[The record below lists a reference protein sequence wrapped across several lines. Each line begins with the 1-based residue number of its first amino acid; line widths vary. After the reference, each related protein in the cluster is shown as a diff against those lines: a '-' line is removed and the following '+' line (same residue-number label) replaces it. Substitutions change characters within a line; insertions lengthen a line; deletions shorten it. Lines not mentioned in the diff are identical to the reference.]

1 MLQTLSPPAR
11 GSLKVPDPFA
21 MWDYSGDSG
30 MKKVGDHCE
39 AKEKVGGQH
48 KCRSCM
54 VSFHFFKD

>member
-30 MKKVGDHCE
+30 MKKVG
-39 AKEKVGGQH
+39 GPL
-48 KCRSCM
+48 RSQGK
-54 VSFHFFKD
+54 SRGAT